1 MCGSGTRQQVIER
14 LDGAVP
20 LAVNPMVTEL
30 PGEML
35 PLYGSLATVTFAPDW
50 VNTPL
55 QSLLSCWPPGNA
67 QLAVQLLVAPL
78 PALLMTAWAWKPPDQ
93 EFTTEYAHD
102 SWAGGG
108 LLGGGVPLPAPG
120 SGNWIPA
127 SSDCFSALTGVGS

>member
-1 MCGSGTRQQVIER
+1 
-14 LDGAVP
+14 
-20 LAVNPMVTEL
+20 
-30 PGEML
+30 ML
-35 PLYGSLATVTFAPDW
+35 PLYGSLVTVTFAPDW

-55 QSLLSCWPPGNA
+55 QSLLTCWPPGNV

-78 PALLMTAWAWKPPDQ
+78 PALLMTHLGLEAAGPGVHHRVRARQ
-93 EFTTEYAHD
+93 RA
-102 SWAGGG
+102 AGGG